1 MQPHDILKKY
11 WGYDSFRPLQESII
25 NSVLNGNDALALL
38 PTGGGKSICFQV
50 PALCRDGICIVVS
63 PLIALMKD
71 QVENLNKRG
80 IKSVAIYSGI
90 TMRELDIILDNCVK
104 GDYKF
109 LYLSPERLMS
119 DMVQM
124 RIEKMQVNLFAIDE
138 AHCISQWGYDFRP
151 PYLKIADIRP
161 LKPNVPVLAL
171 TASATVEVVDD
182 IQEKLLFKKKNAF
195 RVSFER
201 KNLNY
206 VVLKED
212 DKQKKLLDILQ
223 KVPGTSIVYV
233 RNRRKTQEIAFFLS
247 QNNISA
253 DFYHAGLPHVQRNQ
267 KQENWIKNTTRVIV
281 ATNAFGMGIDKA
293 DVRTVIHMDLPDN
306 LEAYYQEAGRGGRD
320 EKVSYAIVL
329 YNSIDILDLQKR
341 IEQNFPPLQMIRLVY
356 KAVCNYLQ
364 IPLGG
369 GSGVSFNFDIGD
381 FSRTYDLHAM
391 QVTSCLKM
399 LELENM
405 ITLSDA
411 FFIPSR
417 VKIIM
422 SIIDFYNF
430 QVTHPEHDLFIK
442 TLLRSYEGL
451 YDNYVN
457 INESDIARRVNK
469 TIEEVMKTLIYLKK
483 IDVIEYLPQTDKPQI
498 LFLQERINE
507 KDLILRDDVY
517 ANRKERF
524 KKRLDSMISYVSNEH
539 QCRSVMLLNYFNET
553 QLYRCGICDYCR
565 KRNKVELNDVEFEAL
580 MADVKLLLQP
590 KPLSITELVRLLNRK
605 SEEKTLNAI
614 QWMIDNEILKFDNT
628 NLLYLKN

>member
-1 MQPHDILKKY
+1 M
-11 WGYDSFRPLQESII
+11 
-25 NSVLNGNDALALL
+25 LL
-38 PTGGGKSICFQV
+38 
-50 PALCRDGICIVVS
+50 
-63 PLIALMKD
+63 
-71 QVENLNKRG
+71 ENIFKLNK
-80 IKSVAIYSGI
+80 
-90 TMRELDIILDNCVK
+90 
-104 GDYKF
+104 
-109 LYLSPERLMS
+109 
-119 DMVQM
+119 
-124 RIEKMQVNLFAIDE
+124 
-138 AHCISQWGYDFRP
+138 
-151 PYLKIADIRP
+151 
-161 LKPNVPVLAL
+161 
-171 TASATVEVVDD
+171 
-182 IQEKLLFKKKNAF
+182 KLLFKKKNAF